1 LVDRWRE
8 GGGVVGFSLLPF
20 CLQVKKK
27 VGREACARGKRGAW
41 SKGKEE
47 GREDHA
53 GQVVEAPCFS
63 LSASA

>member
-1 LVDRWRE
+1 M
-8 GGGVVGFSLLPF
+8 
-20 CLQVKKK
+20 KKK
-27 VGREACARGKRGAW
+27 GGREACARGKRGAW
-41 SKGKEE
+41 SRVKEE